1 MADVRDTALKVIEK
15 DNIGVMATVT
25 PENKPHARYMTFYN
39 EGFILYTLTDK
50 RTSKV
55 EEIEENPHTYVLL
68 GYEEGLFNKN
78 FVEIEAE
85 VSVTDNQEL
94 IEHLWNPAMHAVFDG
109 KDDPNILV
117 LKLTP
122 KNVYLRGTKNGE
134 VEAIDLTN

>member
-25 PENKPHARYMTFYN
+25 PENKPYARYMTFYN

>member
-1 MADVRDTALKVIEK
+1 MADIRDTALKVIEK
-15 DNIGVMATVT
+15 DNIGVMSTVT

-39 EGFILYTLTDK
+39 EGFILYTMTDK

-55 EEIEENPHTYVLL
+55 EEIEANPYAYVLL

-85 VSVTDNQEL
+85 VSITENDSL
-94 IEHLWNPAMHAVFDG
+94 IDHLWSAPMNAVFEG
-109 KDDPNILV
+109 KDDPNILI

-122 KNVYLRGTKNGE
+122 KNVYLRGTKNQE
-134 VEAIDLTN
+134 VESIDLTD